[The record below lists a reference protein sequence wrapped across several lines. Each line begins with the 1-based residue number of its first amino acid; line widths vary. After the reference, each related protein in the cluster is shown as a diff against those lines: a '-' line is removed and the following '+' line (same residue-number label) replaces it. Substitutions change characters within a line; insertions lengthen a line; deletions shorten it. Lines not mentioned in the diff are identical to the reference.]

1 MTNSDNTCRSRR
13 PHLSPEQCAGPTSRS
28 LSAWWRKL
36 SPGDSCPSSAPQNS
50 SSPPCTHCCSASP
63 PWEKNCVDTHFYI
76 KPSPGPEHKSWFV
89 VRRGWTKRTRKR
101 GQVSFPGNN
110 ILWMFGRISFSLKW
124 LYVEF
129 QTEEKGKVERKT
141 KSQNILPGNFLS
153 ANVKYLL
160 TYVNMLD
167 NAVTQR

>member
-1 MTNSDNTCRSRR
+1 MTSM
-13 PHLSPEQCAGPTSRS
+13 
-28 LSAWWRKL
+28 
-36 SPGDSCPSSAPQNS
+36 
-50 SSPPCTHCCSASP
+50 
-63 PWEKNCVDTHFYI
+63 CVCMYDY
-76 KPSPGPEHKSWFV
+76 V
-89 VRRGWTKRTRKR
+89 
-101 GQVSFPGNN
+101 
-110 ILWMFGRISFSLKW
+110 
-124 LYVEF
+124 YVEF